1 MEEVLEWMSQMEQ
14 AAQMYHLSD
23 FDRTTLEFHR
33 ASMNDEQFKD
43 EMTRWMTQDPLG
55 SARWL
60 RILERMRQ
68 VEWRRGQAWR
78 AIYRMDQ
85 ERGYLDR
92 HLIRRER

>member
-23 FDRTTLEFHR
+23 CDRMTLEFQQ
-33 ASMNDEQFKD
+33 ASMNDPQFRD
-43 EMTRWMTQDPLG
+43 EMRRWMTQDPLG

-68 VEWRRGQAWR
+68 VE
-78 AIYRMDQ
+78 
-85 ERGYLDR
+85 
-92 HLIRRER
+92 